1 MIFKN
6 AKLPLVSVIVIGY
19 NVENVISK
27 CIISIQNQTYKNVEV
42 IVVDDG
48 SIDSTSEIV
57 KQFIEND
64 KRIILVNQKNMGI
77 LAARKTGLQYSKGEY
92 VAFVDSDDW
101 LSLNMIETLVY
112 NALKYSVDIVV
123 SDNINVFG
131 EKKQVSN
138 YNKCD
143 FDKIYMKNDYLEL
156 ILQQKIVHNIFG
168 KLYKKDFVV
177 KSNYL
182 KIENVSMGEDLL
194 AQIYFAINE
203 PSVIV
208 IKENLYYYVQDV
220 NSYSHNSSKKIF
232 ELVDVLNMIDNILI
246 HNNLYDK
253 YRCDVDFL
261 WFVVCYFYYVVLVSG
276 RKYSNKKFFYDNWK
290 SRNVDISRNELIQIY
305 ISNLNLYNKLLVKM
319 YNMGFCFGFLGNII
333 LLLLFRMK
341 EKIKK

>member
-131 EKKQVSN
+131 EK
-138 YNKCD
+138 NK
-143 FDKIYMKNDYLEL
+143 
-156 ILQQKIVHNIFG
+156 
-168 KLYKKDFVV
+168 
-177 KSNYL
+177 
-182 KIENVSMGEDLL
+182 
-194 AQIYFAINE
+194 
-203 PSVIV
+203 
-208 IKENLYYYVQDV
+208 
-220 NSYSHNSSKKIF
+220 
-232 ELVDVLNMIDNILI
+232 
-246 HNNLYDK
+246 
-253 YRCDVDFL
+253 
-261 WFVVCYFYYVVLVSG
+261 
-276 RKYSNKKFFYDNWK
+276 
-290 SRNVDISRNELIQIY
+290 
-305 ISNLNLYNKLLVKM
+305 
-319 YNMGFCFGFLGNII
+319 
-333 LLLLFRMK
+333 
-341 EKIKK
+341 